1 MRNVKQTIA
10 LFYIALILLFK
21 VAGLHALSHQSD
33 DSDLQHCE
41 VCHITTAFSF
51 IPLLQTTDPVLAKTE
66 YLFVAQKTNANSS
79 LVTFSNQYLSSYL
92 YTRPPPPL
100 S

>member
-21 VAGLHALSHQSD
+21 VANLHALSHQTD
-33 DSDLQHCE
+33 DYDLLQCE
-41 VCHITTAFSF
+41 VSDTTTAFSS
-51 IPLLQTTDPVLAKTE
+51 IPLLQTTGPVLAKTE
-66 YLFVAQKTNANSS
+66 YFFVAQKTNANSF